1 MSGIVRMSQTPEG
14 REKLA
19 GFVRRVRASGGNFYG
34 KNPATG
40 LYRKGMTE
48 ALWEL
53 PARVLAAPVKGVQN
67 LGGALLFGRK
77 QMFGPMAG
85 KRLSPVKGAK
95 GVIPISKKEYN
106 AVKAGLAKGDVF
118 KVKSGPF
125 SSAYFK
131 RAYQRG
137 GLVGF
142 AKKNPIMA
150 GGLGLGALLLAT
162 RPDLRGVASG
172 FLPQLPEN
180 EVSPEVEST
189 FSEPVSQGSALN
201 KSTWG

>member
-1 MSGIVRMSQTPEG
+1 MSGIVRLAQTEEG

-19 GFVRRVRASGGNFYG
+19 AYVQRVRASGGNFYG
-34 KNPATG
+34 KNPSTG
-40 LYRKGMTE
+40 LYRKGLTE
-48 ALWEL
+48 ALWEG
-53 PARVLAAPVKGVQN
+53 PARILAAPVRAVKNV
-67 LGGALLFGRK
+67 GGSLLYGRK

-85 KRLSPVKGAK
+85 KRLRPVKGSK

-106 AVKAGLAKGDVF
+106 AVKAGLARGDVF

-125 SSAYFK
+125 SNAYFR
-131 RAYQRG
+131 RAYERG

-142 AKKNPIMA
+142 AKKRPLIA
-150 GGLGLGALLLAT
+150 GGLGLGALLLAS
-162 RPDLRGVASG
+162 RPDMRGLAAG
-172 FLPQLPEN
+172 MIPEMPAN